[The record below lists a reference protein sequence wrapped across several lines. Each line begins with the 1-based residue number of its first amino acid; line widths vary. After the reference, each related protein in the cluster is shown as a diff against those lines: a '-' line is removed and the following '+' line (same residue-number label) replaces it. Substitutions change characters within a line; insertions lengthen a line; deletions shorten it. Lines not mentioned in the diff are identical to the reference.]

1 MAQCW
6 QCRQTAGKTCRYS
19 ADGLPVLAV
28 LVVPSTDALPML
40 DVYWVVPSTD
50 ALPILDA
57 SGGPSLLPTPA
68 DASTGPFDIPTTGPA
83 HLPAL
88 CQQWQVSAKL
98 LAQQSASTSVLTGL
112 ILTREEILLFH
123 LLNYIH
129 IVYYILFLHSV

>member
-19 ADGLPVLAV
+19 ADSLPVLAV

-98 LAQQSASTSVLTGL
+98 LAQQSASTSVPTGL
-112 ILTREEILLFH
+112 CASENNI
-123 LLNYIH
+123 N
-129 IVYYILFLHSV
+129 